1 MQSVA
6 FAEMLSQK
14 LLEMKRAMD
23 EARKQY
29 QGALDTAAER
39 LTVIPVDQ
47 FIIAGIVAVKDAVS
61 EARDMLYKAQKA
73 MQEIDAEAMV
83 AAVNAASA
91 AVEAAL
97 ICAEQESQRVQA
109 ISELDQDEQAL
120 DLIEHS
126 AQELALLDSEQFTA
140 SLKVARDSIGTA
152 RAACSYP
159 DIAVLQGEVDKATQS
174 VQDCQEILDSEQRR
188 RKEEQKN
195 RFNKHL
201 AIFQQGEKKKT
212 EPKVLAGERPTRRMT
227 MRTDW
232 IKQPVDDGKGRG
244 APLFQRPIAKPAPIM
259 ERPTFKPP
267 PPPPSLSSSPA
278 PAPSAPAP
286 APSSGTAAGGDAPSL
301 SEWITQHKMDKYQ
314 DNLLDLASSLDDL
327 REVGGRKRPSALVA
341 TFSVPLFSCHTSRR

>member
-1 MQSVA
+1 
-6 FAEMLSQK
+6 MLSQK

-201 AIFQQGEKKKT
+201 AIFQQGEKKKN
-212 EPKVLAGERPTRRMT
+212 EPKVFARETPNRRMT

-259 ERPTFKPP
+259 ERPTFTPP
-267 PPPPSLSSSPA
+267 PPPPSSLSSSPA

-286 APSSGTAAGGDAPSL
+286 APTSGSAAGGGPSL
-301 SEWITQHKMDKYQ
+301 SEWITQHKMDKYK

-327 REVGGRKRPSALVA
+327 REV
-341 TFSVPLFSCHTSRR
+341 SRRESPRRFICVSHTFLCVPVTRLADD